1 MLTFFLGA
9 VLPEEESSY
18 KDDESWRIVFSA
30 PIVVAAIQIILF
42 LFFFKEEPI
51 DYCIGAQR
59 TDEALRLMKR
69 VYIKQA
75 DQSDEDFDL
84 ILQDKLRQ

>member
-9 VLPEEESSY
+9 VLPKEESAY
-18 KDDESWRIVFSA
+18 EDDETWRIVFSS
-30 PIVVAAIQIILF
+30 PIVVAVIQIILF
-42 LFFFKEEPI
+42 LFFFREEPI
-51 DYCIGAQR
+51 DYCIGAER
-59 TDEALRLMKR
+59 TDEALRLMKK

-84 ILQDKLRQ
+84 IL